1 MTSRLSLAIRIVPLL
16 AALSLALFVGY
27 LDTIVTSVQA
37 YERCSGQPSLTDDLA
52 FIRRVQ
58 AQFRDRPKISN
69 MMQPSEPLEPTPGWN
84 GSKCYRTVLSQSAKW
99 CLRPDE
105 QLLWFGAQLVR
116 FEGAATVEC
125 RVLRCGTFLNTL
137 THDPCLTMDLYD

>member
-1 MTSRLSLAIRIVPLL
+1 MTSRLSLAVRIVSLL

-58 AQFRDRPKISN
+58 AQFRDHPKISN
-69 MMQPSEPLEPTPGWN
+69 MMQPSEPLDPTPG
-84 GSKCYRTVLSQSAKW
+84 
-99 CLRPDE
+99 
-105 QLLWFGAQLVR
+105 GA
-116 FEGAATVEC
+116 
-125 RVLRCGTFLNTL
+125 
-137 THDPCLTMDLYD
+137 